1 MKALARPDYNIHCV
15 RNAKE
20 KTQEH
25 QRAQCPPHGSSC
37 KENTKKATG
46 EAFPAFSTGAVRE
59 SKTGKGR
66 CDLLPMCA
74 LIRLSKHFEAGTEAH
89 GERNWELGIP
99 IHSFMDSALRHLFK
113 YIDGAID
120 EDHLAAA
127 AWNVMCAMWTEEK
140 KPEMQD
146 IPTRKFTEHLKYSCV
161 DPEEIVDG

>member
-1 MKALARPDYNIHCV
+1 MKALVQPDYNTCCV

-25 QRAQCPPHGSSC
+25 QRAQCPSC
-37 KENTKKATG
+37 DPPRKENTKEATG

-59 SKTGKGR
+59 DKTGKGR

-74 LIRLSKHFEAGTEAH
+74 LIRLSKHFEAGTKAH

-99 IHSFMDSALRHLFK
+99 MHSFIDSALRHLFK
-113 YIDGAID
+113 YVDGAID

-146 IPTRKFTEHLKYSCV
+146 IPTRKCIKHLKYPYT
-161 DPEEIVDG
+161 DPEEVVSG